1 MTGSLPIAD
10 RAGIRALVRQL
21 KAKEYARGAIA
32 VAARPEWSGDPTLT
46 VDGQSV
52 RVRTA
57 PSVLAIRDALLDRH
71 EVDWVVILTDRPATE
86 IPVGVQDHLTGRHTL
101 SHLDPWPALREAFN
115 ATGQEYSLLGNK
127 NDAARSALRSLPDNV
142 PPAPGGVLTGDHL
155 FGALTRGFGLE
166 ADSVSPHRVALWSI
180 SSTHFRFESW
190 RETADPILIEQFYD
204 WLSGRLG
211 DAGRAMISV
220 WRTRGPADLV
230 PLGLVAALTDDTHAG
245 ATFDAGARDTT
256 IAVRTLLTRALG
268 VELTDREIRSW
279 GTASTLAA
287 QENGTA
293 LVLRRATDLVSEFLA
308 TPLVARSDVLPDALP
323 QRLSRFAAALDTA
336 VDGGSLSD
344 AEDHWEAVRAH
355 SAALADGPDAPQD
368 VRVARSALRLHRW
381 TRGEFE
387 SPAGLAAW
395 LQAYRTELSW
405 VDAAV
410 DEAFVGAEDPAL
422 QSANRRILETVRAR
436 RGAYDREFA
445 GELAASATHAPSGD
459 AFLPIENLLDRVVVP
474 LTQPAPS
481 TFDHDRQNRSPVLL
495 LVADGMGSAAANEIV
510 TDLTRRSPQWQQFT
524 RDDLPTSAVAVLP
537 TVTRFSRCSLLTGA
551 LTAGDQTKE
560 KPGFSSWLERN
571 GLPAKQTPLFH
582 KAQLDALA
590 GGSLAPDVRES
601 INDTVGTPVVACV
614 LNTIDDALDK
624 SDPIGT
630 VWTVSQVRHLEALL
644 SAAATVGR
652 TVVLVSD
659 HGHVVERSEAP
670 SVQRGT
676 RTSARHRPVDEPA
689 EAYEVLVRG
698 PRVLADGNEEILA
711 VDEQVRYTG
720 KKAGYHGGGSLAEV
734 TIPVTILVKGAPPD
748 HLDLTPG
755 GIEAPQFWNPTTIV
769 SVPPLSITVRMLPP
783 KVTVSPPPKP
793 TRKQEPQGDG
803 LFDLPGISP
812 ASAPAPIHDDA
823 VVALEASD
831 LFRSQMR
838 RFAPRMKP
846 ESVGTVIREAIS
858 LGGVLPLA
866 RVDELLGSTS
876 GRVGRTAPTLL
887 QVFNVDGVEAVSVNG
902 TELVV
907 AADVLFEQFGVRR

>member
-1 MTGSLPIAD
+1 MTSSLPIAD

-46 VDGQSV
+46 LDGQRV

-57 PSVLAIRDALLDRH
+57 PSVLAIRDALLDRY

-86 IPVGVQDHLTGRHTL
+86 IPVGVQEHLTGRHTL

-115 ATGQEYSLLGNK
+115 ATSQEYSLLGNK
-127 NDAARSALRSLPDNV
+127 NDAARSALRSLPDAV
-142 PPAPGGVLTGDHL
+142 QPAPGGVLTGDHL

-166 ADSVSPHRVALWSI
+166 ADSVAPHRVALWSI
-180 SSTHFRFESW
+180 SSTHVRFESW
-190 RETADPILIEQFYD
+190 RESADPVLLEQFNA
-204 WLSGRLG
+204 WLSRRLG
-211 DAGRAMISV
+211 DAGRAMTAV

-230 PLGLVAALTDDTHAG
+230 PLGLVAALTDDTHTEHSA
-245 ATFDAGARDTT
+245 ATARDTVVV
-256 IAVRTLLTRALG
+256 VRTLLAQALG
-268 VELTDREIRSW
+268 VELTEREIRAW
-279 GTASTLAA
+279 GTAATLAA
-287 QENGTA
+287 QESGTA
-293 LVLRRATDLVSEFLA
+293 PVLRRATDLVSEFRA
-308 TPLVARSDVLPDALP
+308 TPLVGRSDVLPDALP
-323 QRLSRFAAALDTA
+323 HRLAHFAVALDSA
-336 VDGGSLSD
+336 VEGGPLAD
-344 AEDHWEAVRAH
+344 AEDSWEAVRAH
-355 SAALADGPDAPQD
+355 SSALADGPDAPQD
-368 VRVARSALRLHRW
+368 VRVARSALRLLRW

-387 SPAGLAAW
+387 SPVGLSAW
-395 LQAYRTELSW
+395 LLAYRTELSW
-405 VDAAV
+405 VDAAI

-422 QSANRRILETVRAR
+422 QSANGRILETVRAR

-445 GELAASATHAPSGD
+445 RELAASATHAPSDD

-481 TFDHDRQNRSPVLL
+481 TFGDDRQDRSPVLL
-495 LVADGMGSAAANEIV
+495 IVADGMGSAAANEIV

-560 KPGFSSWLERN
+560 KPGFASWLERN
-571 GLPAKQTPLFH
+571 GLPAEQTPLFH
-582 KAQLDALA
+582 KAQLDTLA
-590 GGSLAPDVRES
+590 GGSLAPEVRES

-644 SAAATVGR
+644 AAAATVGR

-689 EAYEVLVRG
+689 EAYEVLLTG
-698 PRVLADGNEEILA
+698 PRVLADGSQEILA

-720 KKAGYHGGGSLAEV
+720 KKAGYHGGGSPAEV
-734 TIPVTILVKGAPPD
+734 TIPVTILVKGAPPA
-748 HLDLTPG
+748 HLELRPG
-755 GIEAPQFWNPTTIV
+755 GIEAPQFWNGSPASIIGPVPMAAPKAPTK
-769 SVPPLSITVRMLPP
+769 PARRKAEP
-783 KVTVSPPPKP
+783 K
-793 TRKQEPQGDG
+793 GDG
-803 LFDLPGISP
+803 LFDLPDAPSTSP
-812 ASAPAPIHDDA
+812 SAPVQDSA
-823 VVALEASD
+823 VAALEESD

-838 RFAPRMKP
+838 LFAPRMKAAA
-846 ESVGTVIREAIS
+846 VGSVIREAIS

-866 RVDELLGSTS
+866 RVDALLGSTS
-876 GRVGRTAPTLL
+876 ARVGRTAPTLL

>member
-21 KAKEYARGAIA
+21 KAKEYTRGAIA
-32 VAARPEWSGDPTLT
+32 VAAQPEWSGDPTLT

-101 SHLDPWPALREAFN
+101 SNLDPWPALREAFK

-127 NDAARSALRSLPDNV
+127 NDAARSALRSLPESV

-155 FGALTRGFGLE
+155 FGTLTRGFGLE

-180 SSTHFRFESW
+180 SSAHVRFESW
-190 RETADPILIEQFYD
+190 RETADPVLLEQFNA

-211 DAGRAMISV
+211 DAGRAMTAV

-245 ATFDAGARDTT
+245 PHSAAARESVVV
-256 IAVRTLLTRALG
+256 VRTLLSQALG
-268 VELTDREIRSW
+268 IELTDREVRAW
-279 GTASTLAA
+279 GTAATLAA

-293 LVLRRATDLVSEFLA
+293 PVLRRASDLVTEFRA
-308 TPLVARSDVLPDALP
+308 TPLVGRSDVLPDALP
-323 QRLSRFAAALDTA
+323 RRLAHFAAVLDAA
-336 VDGGSLSD
+336 VGGGPIAD
-344 AEDHWEAVRAH
+344 AEDSWEAVRAH
-355 SAALADGPDAPQD
+355 SSALADGPDAPQD
-368 VRVARSALRLHRW
+368 VRVARSSLRLLRW
-381 TRGEFE
+381 EREQFD
-387 SPAGLAAW
+387 SPVGLSAW

-410 DEAFVGAEDPAL
+410 DEAFVGAEDSAL
-422 QSANRRILETVRAR
+422 QSVNRRILEAVRAR
-436 RGAYDREFA
+436 RATYDREFA
-445 GELAASATHAPSGD
+445 RELAASAAHAPTDD
-459 AFLPIENLLDRVVVP
+459 AFLPIESLLDRVVAP
-474 LTQPAPS
+474 LTQAAPS
-481 TFDHDRQNRSPVLL
+481 SFDHDRQDRSPVLL
-495 LVADGMGSAAANEIV
+495 LVADGMGSAAANEII

-524 RDDLPTSAVAVLP
+524 RDDLPATAVAVLP
-537 TVTRFSRCSLLTGA
+537 TVTRFSRCSLLNGA
-551 LTAGDQTKE
+551 LTAGDQSKE
-560 KPGFSSWLERN
+560 KPGFASWLDRN
-571 GLPAKQTPLFH
+571 GLPAKQIPLFH
-582 KAQLDALA
+582 KAQLDALS
-590 GGSLAPDVRES
+590 GGSLAPEVRDS
-601 INDTVGTPVVACV
+601 ITDTVGTPVVACV

-630 VWTVSQVRHLEALL
+630 VWTVPQVRHLESLL
-644 SAAATVGR
+644 AAAATVGR

-676 RTSARHRPVDEPA
+676 RTSARHRSVDEPA
-689 EAYEVLVRG
+689 EAYEVLVTG
-698 PRVLADGNEEILA
+698 PRVLATGNEEILA

-734 TIPVTILVKGAPPD
+734 TIPVTILVKGAPPA
-748 HLDLTPG
+748 HLELTPG
-755 GIEAPQFWNPTTIV
+755 GIEPPRFWTGSVASTIRPV
-769 SVPPLSITVRMLPP
+769 QT
-783 KVTVSPPPKP
+783 PPPTPAAKP
-793 TRKQEPQGDG
+793 AKKPIPHQGDG
-803 LFDLPGISP
+803 LFDLPGVPETP
-812 ASAPAPIHDDA
+812 ASVPVHDDA
-823 VVALEASD
+823 VAALEASD

-838 RFAPRMKP
+838 RFAPRMKA
-846 ESVGTVIREAIS
+846 EAVGAVIREAIS

-876 GRVGRTAPTLL
+876 ARVGRTAPTLL

-907 AADVLFEQFGVRR
+907 AADVLCEQFGVRR

>member
-57 PSVLAIRDALLDRH
+57 PSVLAIRDALLDRR

-115 ATGQEYSLLGNK
+115 ATSQEFSLLGNK
-127 NDAARSALRSLPDNV
+127 NDAARSALRSLPEV
-142 PPAPGGVLTGDHL
+142 VQPAPGGVLTGDHL
-155 FGALTRGFGLE
+155 FGTLTRGFGLE

-180 SSTHFRFESW
+180 SSAHLRFESW
-190 RETADPILIEQFYD
+190 RESADPVLLEQFNA
-204 WLSGRLG
+204 WLTGRLG
-211 DAGRAMISV
+211 DAGRAMTAV
-220 WRTRGPADLV
+220 WRTRGPSDLV

-245 ATFDAGARDTT
+245 PHSPGAARDSVVV
-256 IAVRTLLTRALG
+256 VRTLLAQALG
-268 VELTDREIRSW
+268 VELTEREIRAW
-279 GTASTLAA
+279 GIAATLAA
-287 QENGTA
+287 QESGTA
-293 LVLRRATDLVSEFLA
+293 PVLRRATDLVSEFRA
-308 TPLVARSDVLPDALP
+308 TPLVGRSDVLPDALP
-323 QRLSRFAAALDTA
+323 HRLAHFAAALDAA
-336 VDGGSLSD
+336 VDGGPLAD
-344 AEDHWEAVRAH
+344 AEDRWEAVRAH
-355 SAALADGPDAPQD
+355 SSALADGPDAPQD
-368 VRVARSALRLHRW
+368 VRVARSALRLQRW

-387 SPAGLAAW
+387 SPVGLSAW
-395 LQAYRTELSW
+395 LHAYRTAISW
-405 VDAAV
+405 VDAAI

-422 QSANRRILETVRAR
+422 QSANGRILETVRAR
-436 RGAYDREFA
+436 RGKYDREFA
-445 GELAASATHAPSGD
+445 RELAASATHAPSGD
-459 AFLPIENLLDRVVVP
+459 AFVPIENLLDRVVVP
-474 LTQPAPS
+474 LTQAAPS
-481 TFDHDRQNRSPVLL
+481 TFGDDRQNRSPVLVI
-495 LVADGMGSAAANEIV
+495 VADGMGSAAANEIV

-524 RDDLPTSAVAVLP
+524 RDDLPTSSVAVLP

-551 LTAGDQTKE
+551 LTAGDQTTE
-560 KPGFSSWLERN
+560 KPGFASWLERN

-590 GGSLAPDVRES
+590 GGSLAPEVRES
-601 INDTVGTPVVACV
+601 INDTVDTPVVACV

-644 SAAATVGR
+644 AAAATVGR

-670 SVQRGT
+670 SVQRGA

-689 EAYEVLVRG
+689 EAYEVLVTG

-720 KKAGYHGGGSLAEV
+720 KKAGYHGGASLAEV
-734 TIPVTILVKGAPPD
+734 AIPVTILVKGAPPA

-755 GIEAPQFWNPTTIV
+755 GIEAPQFWNGSPASNIGPVPIAAPPAPTK
-769 SVPPLSITVRMLPP
+769 PARRKAEP
-783 KVTVSPPPKP
+783 K
-793 TRKQEPQGDG
+793 GDG
-803 LFDLPGISP
+803 LFDLPDAPSASP
-812 ASAPAPIHDDA
+812 SSPVHDDA
-823 VVALEASD
+823 VVALEESD

-838 RFAPRMKP
+838 LFAPRMKAAA
-846 ESVGTVIREAIS
+846 VGSVIREAIS

-866 RVDELLGSTS
+866 RVDALLGSTS
-876 GRVGRTAPTLL
+876 ARVGRTAPTLL
-887 QVFNVDGVEAVSVNG
+887 QVFNVDGVEAVAVNG